1 MNIKLNDENQLVHLL
16 NFISTG
22 ICSLIA
28 LKFLIYEFKQMWS
41 STKFS
46 SYFED
51 LWNINDLSLCIF
63 LFIYSAFSIG
73 SYVEL
78 QSTAMKS
85 VKCLIVITL
94 FVKTI
99 FYLRIFETFSFLV
112 DMLLNVLKE
121 LKSFMIFFMIVIFA
135 FSCLILVLLPESSA
149 DY

>member
-16 NFISTG
+16 NFISTV
-22 ICSLIA
+22 ICSIIA